1 LAVPSSS
8 VLSAFPTGRFGAIGQ
23 SLAAFLYYSHAGY
36 AFKTKLAEILRG
48 SGDAGLVAI
57 ANGGIEIAP
66 YATGGSYASQ
76 LNETAVTGSDASVH
90 WDDSGAG
97 ARGSVCQSAYERMDE
112 RVAGNYVQHLLADQG
127 QADAAVAAG
136 QTAISP
142 PTGATNWYNAWVNLL
157 GASANYR
164 EHLDNPATGKV
175 IWALLGRTTSSS
187 MTNSLG
193 YHRIREKQ
201 VALIAADASTR
212 YRFETWDL
220 ELGDSVHPSIVGQTA
235 YGYRMAECVAK
246 NVYGVTTYNGTTIYE
261 GPTISSVSL
270 AADDV
275 TVSVVLASDTLDAIS
290 MPSRSGPP
298 PCGFGFYD
306 GSANMDA
313 VFSTA
318 GTMPPVQRPTGDWG
332 WVSGSTKTLTF
343 TLATPITGTI
353 KLAFPFDN
361 VSDFHPDLVIS
372 GSTSGKPLQT
382 KFL

>member
-1 LAVPSSS
+1 
-8 VLSAFPTGRFGAIGQ
+8 
-23 SLAAFLYYSHAGY
+23 
-36 AFKTKLAEILRG
+36 
-48 SGDAGLVAI
+48 
-57 ANGGIEIAP
+57 
-66 YATGGSYASQ
+66 
-76 LNETAVTGSDASVH
+76 VT
-90 WDDSGAG
+90 
-97 ARGSVCQSAYERMDE
+97 
-112 RVAGNYVQHLLADQG
+112 
-127 QADAAVAAG
+127 
-136 QTAISP
+136 
-142 PTGATNWYNAWVNLL
+142 WVNLL

-220 ELGDSVHPSIVGQTA
+220 ELGDSVHPSIVGQTT
-235 YGYRMAECVAK
+235 YGYRMAETVAK
-246 NVYGVTTYNGTTIYE
+246 NVYGVTTYNNTAGAPVTIYD
-261 GPTISSVSL
+261 GPTISSVSK
-270 AADDV
+270 AADNV
-275 TVSVVLASDTLDAIS
+275 TITVVLAGDSGDAIS
-290 MPSRSGPP
+290 RPSMAGPP

-318 GTMPPVQRPTGDWG
+318 GTKPPVQRPTGN
-332 WVSGSTKTLTF
+332 WVWVTGTKTLTF
-343 TLATPITGTI
+343 TLATPITGAI

>member
-1 LAVPSSS
+1 MAVPASST
-8 VLSAFPTGRFGAIGQ
+8 LAAFPTARFGAIGQ

-36 AFKTKLAEILRG
+36 AFKAKFAEIMRG
-48 SGDAGLVAI
+48 SGNDATVD
-57 ANGGIEIAP
+57 GGIEIAP

-76 LNETAVTGSDASVH
+76 LNQTAVGGSASVH

-97 ARGSVCQSAYERMDE
+97 ARGSVCQSAYERMDA
-112 RVAGNYVQHLLADQG
+112 RVVGNYVQHLLADQG

-187 MTNSLG
+187 ITNSLG

-235 YGYRMAECVAK
+235 YGYRMAEAVAK

-261 GPTISSVSL
+261 GPTIASVIL

-275 TVSVVLASDTLDAIS
+275 TVTVVLAGDSGDTIS
-290 MPSRSGPP
+290 MPSRAGPP

-318 GTMPPVQRPTGDWG
+318 GTLPPVQRPTGDWG
-332 WVSGSTKTLTF
+332 WVSGTKTLTF